1 MPLPPRQALDGLKSH
16 GLLRD
21 CLAAVSHM
29 VNILAS
35 YVMSHCEDAPALRIG
50 VRCHSLAYSS
60 ILAVLADQNH
70 YRLRFGLTFLVISDI
85 VIAMSISPY
94 DLTDEARFFL
104 EPASPAQRQYEALRA
119 YFLEKAST
127 AEVSHRFNYT
137 AGSFRVLCHHFR
149 REKPDFFRELKRG
162 PRRQPKKEAVR
173 ELILAMRKQNL
184 SIYDI
189 EGTLKSKR
197 TPLSCT
203 AIWEILREEGF
214 SRLPRRGDEE
224 RPEKVRPELAEVADR
239 REFVLSPR
247 RFETQ
252 LGGLFLFLPFLVR
265 CNFPELVR
273 KAGYPGSKMI
283 PATQAL
289 LSLLALKLCSKARKS
304 HVMDLVFDEGIAL
317 FAGLNVVPKTTYLST
332 YSDSISPQMNDKF
345 RKAWIDVLR
354 EEKLLGGES
363 FNLDFHTIPFFGND
377 EFVERH
383 YLSKRSRSQKSILVF
398 LAQDADSQIF
408 CYSCANLLKKDQ
420 ADQVLRFVEFWQ
432 NSYGRLPAELVFDSK
447 LTTYKNL
454 NHLNAMGIIF
464 MTLRRRS
471 PKLLREV
478 ANAPRSAWRTVHLE
492 VPHRKYQTPK
502 VIDQRVELR
511 DYKGT
516 LRQLFITD
524 LGHEEPTI
532 LLTNDLKR
540 SAAKRITRY
549 AQRMLIE
556 NSLSDSVDFF
566 HLDALSSAVRIKV
579 DFDVILT
586 EIASG
591 LYRTVAR
598 LLPGFEAAR
607 ARQVFRH
614 FLDTPAQIEIGEN
627 HVQVKL
633 PKRAHN
639 PLLIAAHFGEK
650 ATPIPWWNNY
660 QLVVQFR

>member
-1 MPLPPRQALDGLKSH
+1 MK
-16 GLLRD
+16 
-21 CLAAVSHM
+21 
-29 VNILAS
+29 
-35 YVMSHCEDAPALRIG
+35 Y
-50 VRCHSLAYSS
+50 
-60 ILAVLADQNH
+60 
-70 YRLRFGLTFLVISDI
+70 
-85 VIAMSISPY
+85 SPY
-94 DLTDEARFFL
+94 TLTNEAKFFL
-104 EPASPAQRQYEALRA
+104 EPASPAQRQYEALRT
-119 YFLEKAST
+119 YFVEEAST
-127 AEVSHRFNYT
+127 EEVSRRFGYT
-137 AGSFRVLCHHFR
+137 PGSFRVLCHHFR

-162 PRRQPKKEAVR
+162 PRSQPKKGAVR
-173 ELILAMRKQNL
+173 ELIISMRKQNL

-189 EGTLKSKR
+189 ERSLKSKGS
-197 TPLSCT
+197 PLSCT

-224 RPEKVRPELAEVADR
+224 RPERARPEAAEVADQ
-239 REFVLSPR
+239 REFVLNPR

-252 LGGLFLFLPFLVR
+252 LGGLFLFLPFLAR
-265 CNFPELVR
+265 CEFPELVR
-273 KAGYPGSKMI
+273 KAGYPGSRMI

-289 LSLLALKLCSKARKS
+289 LSLLALKLCSRERKN

-332 YSDSISPQMNDKF
+332 YSDSISPTMNAKF
-345 RKAWIDVLR
+345 RAAWVGALKK
-354 EEKLLGGES
+354 EKFLGGES
-363 FNLDFHTIPFFGND
+363 FNLDFHAIPFFGAD

-398 LAQDADSQIF
+398 LAQEADSQVI
-408 CYSCANLLKKDQ
+408 CYSCADLLKRDQ
-420 ADQVLRFVEFWQ
+420 ADQVIRFVEFWKG
-432 NSYGRLPAELVFDSK
+432 SYGRLPSELVFDSK

-454 NHLNAMGIIF
+454 NRLNQMGIMF

-471 PKLLREV
+471 PKLLREI
-478 ANAPRSAWRTVHLE
+478 ANARRSAWRTIHLD
-492 VPHRKYQTPK
+492 VPHRMYQTPK
-502 VIDQRVELR
+502 VIDRTIGLR

-532 LLTNDLKR
+532 LLTNDLKS

-556 NSLSDSVDFF
+556 NSLAESVDFF

-591 LYRTVAR
+591 LYRMLAR

-614 FLDTPAQIEIGEN
+614 FLDTPAQVEIGEYK
-627 HVQVKL
+627 VEVTL

-639 PLLIAAHFGEK
+639 PLLIAAGFGEK
-650 ATPIPWWNNY
+650 TTTVPWW
-660 QLVVQFR
+660 